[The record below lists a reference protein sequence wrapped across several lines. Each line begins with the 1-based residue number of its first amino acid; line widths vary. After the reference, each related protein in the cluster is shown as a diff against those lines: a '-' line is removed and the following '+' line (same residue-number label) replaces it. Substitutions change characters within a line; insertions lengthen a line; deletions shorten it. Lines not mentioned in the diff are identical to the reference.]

1 MENTNQIAVFEQK
14 QIRRVVHEGE
24 LWFSVVDII
33 EVLTNSKD
41 SSDYWTTIKRRE
53 NQLPTICRKFK
64 FLAADG
70 KMRATDCA
78 NTEGVL
84 RIIMS
89 VPSPQAEPFKLWLAQ
104 VGTEHIAEIQ
114 DPELAAQR
122 AAEYY
127 RLKGYPPEWIERRM
141 QSIETR
147 KSLTNEWKNR
157 GVKEGQEY
165 AILTAEIAKAT
176 FGVTPNEH
184 AKLKNLERQNL
195 RDHMTPLELIFTA
208 LGEEATRQITIQDD
222 AQGFQDN
229 QEAAQR
235 GGRMAGN
242 ARIVFEK
249 TDRVKVVSSENFLG
263 LKGDDKKELTEPDEK
278 SE

>member
-176 FGVTPNEH
+176 FGMTPNEH